1 MMDKWKNEAIQRLLD
16 SALIGA
22 EKFMEDHTGWF
33 IFLTYLLLIST
44 MGTLSSI
51 LRTMNNHVKMVWS
64 VLIMIFRRKPK

>member
-16 SALIGA
+16 SALVGA

-33 IFLTYLLLIST
+33 ILLTYLLLISA

-51 LRTMNNHVKMVWS
+51 LRTMSLHVRMVWS
-64 VLIMIFRRKPK
+64 VLIMIFRGKPK